1 MPNDTP
7 RSHAQQF
14 EHAIATAFTCRSII
28 KYNSSLSEE
37 QKSELIADLDTTLKF
52 LRERLIA
59 NSSIET
65 EMVLSPL
72 SLAGLIPSE
81 NLQDEDDGADNVDNK
96 PGDEPIL
103 RGLYKVYTL
112 YLNAKQGTGADEF
125 TARYTEAMS
134 IIDEVQKIIEKSHD
148 IYPTYIE
155 DLLHSVRGFITD
167 LYVIFIEFSHA
178 ITLVLQ
184 RSDIYVDTE
193 EVSSLQKQEAES
205 ADKAGNPASLKKIY
219 ETHQQLN
226 EKKGA
231 LASRVGEATAFLIF
245 LEESLGSNLKKRDE
259 VTSQLKNAS
268 ILLNDLAYLLAD
280 YEKVTSALLQ
290 PRRQ

>member
-1 MPNDTP
+1 MPNDAP

-14 EHAIATAFTCRSII
+14 EHAIATAFTCRSIV

-52 LRERLIA
+52 LGERLIA
-59 NSSIET
+59 NSSIEA

-72 SLAGLIPSE
+72 SLAGLIPAE
-81 NLQDEDDGADNVDNK
+81 NSQEDDSDENVDNK

-103 RGLYKVYTL
+103 RGLYKIYHT
-112 YLNAKQGTGADEF
+112 YLHAKQGTGPDEF
-125 TARYTEAMS
+125 TARYSEVMS

-148 IYPTYIE
+148 TYPTYIG
-155 DLLHSVRGFITD
+155 DLLHSVRGFIAD
-167 LYVIFIEFSHA
+167 LYVIFREFSHA

-184 RSDIYVDTE
+184 RSDIYIDTE
-193 EVSSLQKQEAES
+193 EVSSMQKQEAES
-205 ADKAGNPASLKKIY
+205 AAKPADLASLKRIY
-219 ETHQQLN
+219 ETHRQLN

-245 LEESLGSNLKKRDE
+245 LEESLDSNLNKRDE
-259 VTSQLKNAS
+259 VTAQLNNVA
-268 ILLNDLAYLLAD
+268 ILLGDLAYLLAD
-280 YEKVTSALLQ
+280 YEKVTSALLE
-290 PRRQ
+290 PGRQ